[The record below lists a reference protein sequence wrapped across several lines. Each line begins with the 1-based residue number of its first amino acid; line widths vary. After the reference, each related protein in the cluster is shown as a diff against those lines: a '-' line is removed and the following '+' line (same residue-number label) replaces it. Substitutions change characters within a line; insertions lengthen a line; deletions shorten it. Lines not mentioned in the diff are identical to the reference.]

1 MREDGG
7 CSWML
12 NPGNKTGNGGEITEE
27 ESLRVDCSASSW
39 AFHRMVR
46 CLSET
51 EEQTHLILA
60 VECILPQQCIAGFF
74 TYLRRSN
81 CFVLSSQ
88 PAASSS
94 SFLHKGAPPPPP
106 LNRFKNKQRSSLCD
120 ESVPVLVFSST
131 RSCSNI
137 EHAYINLVKRP
148 FNGR

>member
-1 MREDGG
+1 
-7 CSWML
+7 ML

-27 ESLRVDCSASSW
+27 KSLRVDYFASSW
-39 AFHRMVR
+39 AFHQVVSS
-46 CLSET
+46 LSET

-60 VECILPQQCIAGFF
+60 VECILPQCIAGFF
-74 TYLRRSN
+74 TYLGRSN

-94 SFLHKGAPPPPP
+94 SFLHKGAPPPP
-106 LNRFKNKQRSSLCD
+106 LNQFKNKQRSSFCD

-148 FNGR
+148 FNGW

>member
-1 MREDGG
+1 
-7 CSWML
+7 ML

-27 ESLRVDCSASSW
+27 ESLRVDCFASSW
-39 AFHRMVR
+39 AFHQVVR

-60 VECILPQQCIAGFF
+60 VECILPQCIAGFF

-94 SFLHKGAPPPPP
+94 SFLHKGAPP

-120 ESVPVLVFSST
+120 ESVPVLVFSGT

-137 EHAYINLVKRP
+137 ENAYINLVKRP
-148 FNGR
+148 FNGQKKATLGGVGLPG

>member
-27 ESLRVDCSASSW
+27 ESLRVDCFASSW
-39 AFHRMVR
+39 AFHQVVSS
-46 CLSET
+46 LSET

-74 TYLRRSN
+74 TYLGRSN

-94 SFLHKGAPPPPP
+94 SFLHKGAPP
-106 LNRFKNKQRSSLCD
+106 LNQFKNKQRSSLCD
-120 ESVPVLVFSST
+120 ESVRVLVFSST
-131 RSCSNI
+131 TSCSNI

-148 FNGR
+148 FNGW

>member
-1 MREDGG
+1 M
-7 CSWML
+7 
-12 NPGNKTGNGGEITEE
+12 T
-27 ESLRVDCSASSW
+27 ASPLLGLFTKWS
-39 AFHRMVR
+39 VR

-94 SFLHKGAPPPPP
+94 SFLHKGAPP

-131 RSCSNI
+131 RSCSNT
-137 EHAYINLVKRP
+137 EHPYLVSWSKGP
-148 FNGR
+148 LMTAEDTKKATLAGVGLPG